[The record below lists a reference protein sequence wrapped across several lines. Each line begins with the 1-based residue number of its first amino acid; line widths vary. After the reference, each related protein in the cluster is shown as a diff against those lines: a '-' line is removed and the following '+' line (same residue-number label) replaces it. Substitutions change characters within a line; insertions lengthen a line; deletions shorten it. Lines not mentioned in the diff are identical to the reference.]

1 MGLMQQVAA
10 FQESITR
17 KADYDALA
25 KRQIDEIWS
34 SVSMKDDDLTKL
46 VDIYAGDHLLDEEAA
61 KPLDLDA
68 LQKEL
73 QKENVDSNNLDEQG
87 LARLSRDVVGVSI
100 EDARGASPHKPAI
113 KASKRGDAKVVKA
126 ADGNSLRREKWV
138 LERPKPVDVDD
149 ALAVVVEFGD
159 GTAERVVGKQLNLPA
174 LLVPPPPKKQWRQ
187 VGAVAEGLTAQLLC
201 VRDEVAGAERA
212 TYFVEAA
219 FVSTPVSVVGDFRAP
234 PPDSS
239 AIGIL

>member
-1 MGLMQQVAA
+1 MG
-10 FQESITR
+10 
-17 KADYDALA
+17 
-25 KRQIDEIWS
+25 
-34 SVSMKDDDLTKL
+34 
-46 VDIYAGDHLLDEEAA
+46 IYAGDHLLDDEAS

-73 QKENVDSNNLDEQG
+73 QKENIDSNLDEQG
-87 LARLSRDVVGVSI
+87 LARLSRDVIGVSI

-113 KASKRGDAKVVKA
+113 KASRRGEAKVVKA

-138 LERPKPVDVDD
+138 LERPKPVEV
-149 ALAVVVEFGD
+149 GD
-159 GTAERVVGKQLNLPA
+159 GTAERIVGKQLNLPS

-201 VRDEVAGAERA
+201 VRDEVAGAEKA

-219 FVSTPVSVVGDFRAP
+219 FVSTPVSVVGDFKAP
-234 PPDSS
+234 PRDSG